1 LKSKEELRKELH
13 QLTDSIEDEETLNLL
28 HEDVVPYMAGTSTVK
43 DELSTEQQ
51 MKLNEAIRQVDA
63 GQVVLWDEYMEATKR
78 WHTK

>member
-28 HEDVVPYMAGTSTVK
+28 HRDVVPYMAGTSTVK

-78 WHTK
+78 